1 MYSFICFKVLADK
14 MFTIFTT
21 LCAVGVVM
29 PTTAVIIS
37 HPLQILAFWIVKYSN
52 ESLLW
57 DYILIS
63 IRYVFVYRD
72 WTQWYEILKNY
83 SLVINTTFDF
93 IWSSLFSLLWLRA
106 ERMIHKRFACEFWS
120 VQTWFCLELMP
131 LFN

>member
-63 IRYVFVYRD
+63 IYSSVYGMYLY
-72 WTQWYEILKNY
+72 TE
-83 SLVINTTFDF
+83 
-93 IWSSLFSLLWLRA
+93 
-106 ERMIHKRFACEFWS
+106 
-120 VQTWFCLELMP
+120 LEHNDTRSWKITL
-131 LFN
+131 

>member
-1 MYSFICFKVLADK
+1 MYSFIFFKVLADK

-63 IRYVFVYRD
+63 IRYVFVYRA
-72 WTQWYEILKNY
+72 WTQWYEILKKY

-93 IWSSLFSLLWLRA
+93 IWSSCSHCYDYGRREWFIRGCLWILVSSNMILFGVNA
-106 ERMIHKRFACEFWS
+106 II
-120 VQTWFCLELMP
+120 
-131 LFN
+131 